1 MNNIFDTH
9 AHYSSRQFDADR
21 AELLTALPAG
31 GVVGVLECATHS
43 GDAAQVLEL
52 AHAAPYFHAALGIHP
67 ESLIEEDAATVAV
80 YHGDWRAELAAMRPL
95 FADKAVAAVGEI
107 GLDHHWPVPRQEQYD
122 LFEAQLQLAKE
133 LDLPVSVHDRE
144 AHAEMYELLRKYKPR
159 GALHCYSGSADD
171 AAWLVE
177 QGMSGA
183 LEPGFL
189 FFGFNTPE
197 APGFTFTYDEYG
209 NVVTTWMGG
218 VNTAGE
224 FSYSPLYMATET
236 EYNSI
241 GSLVT
246 GVTDQ
251 RGKWTRYT
259 VNDNTGLTSQ
269 AVYPNG
275 LTMAYGYNSSHQP
288 TSISGGGM
296 SVGYGYDSAKR
307 LSSITRNGM
316 SYGFTYNKFGNP
328 AAVTVGN
335 QTLSTNN
342 WSNAGD
348 LLSTT
353 YGNGTVYSYTYD
365 NYGRVTQVKKNNVLQ
380 SKSDYNAKGELARFS
395 DSASG
400 RTT

>member
-177 QGMSGA
+177 QGMYLGFGGA
-183 LEPGFL
+183 VTYPRASRLRALAAELPASAIVMETDAPDIPPHWLYTTADARAQGQTQGRNEPGEL
-189 FFGFNTPE
+189 PRIGAE
-197 APGFTFTYDEYG
+197 LAALR
-209 NVVTTWMGG
+209 G
-218 VNTAGE
+218 VSAADWADLSTANALAALPRLRRLWGAGE
-224 FSYSPLYMATET
+224 H
-236 EYNSI
+236 
-241 GSLVT
+241 
-246 GVTDQ
+246 D
-251 RGKWTRYT
+251 R
-259 VNDNTGLTSQ
+259 
-269 AVYPNG
+269 
-275 LTMAYGYNSSHQP
+275 
-288 TSISGGGM
+288 
-296 SVGYGYDSAKR
+296 
-307 LSSITRNGM
+307 
-316 SYGFTYNKFGNP
+316 
-328 AAVTVGN
+328 
-335 QTLSTNN
+335 
-342 WSNAGD
+342 
-348 LLSTT
+348 
-353 YGNGTVYSYTYD
+353 
-365 NYGRVTQVKKNNVLQ
+365 
-380 SKSDYNAKGELARFS
+380 
-395 DSASG
+395 
-400 RTT
+400 

>member
-159 GALHCYSGSADD
+159 GALHCYSGAVTYTGATR
-171 AAWLVE
+171 AARVLAAIPHDR
-177 QGMSGA
+177 A
-183 LEPGFL
+183 LLETDCP
-189 FFGFNTPE
+189 
-197 APGFTFTYDEYG
+197 
-209 NVVTTWMGG
+209 
-218 VNTAGE
+218 
-224 FSYSPLYMATET
+224 YMAPEPVRGTRNDSRNIVHVAA
-236 EYNSI
+236 YI
-241 GSLVT
+241 GTLW
-246 GVTDQ
+246 DM
-251 RGKWTRYT
+251 
-259 VNDNTGLTSQ
+259 DAQ
-269 AVYPNG
+269 AVLDQTAAN
-275 LTMAYGYNSSHQP
+275 AR
-288 TSISGGGM
+288 
-296 SVGYGYDSAKR
+296 AC
-307 LSSITRNGM
+307 
-316 SYGFTYNKFGNP
+316 FG
-328 AAVTVGN
+328 V
-335 QTLSTNN
+335 
-342 WSNAGD
+342 
-348 LLSTT
+348 
-353 YGNGTVYSYTYD
+353 
-365 NYGRVTQVKKNNVLQ
+365 
-380 SKSDYNAKGELARFS
+380 
-395 DSASG
+395 
-400 RTT
+400 